1 MPSTLAASDLSRL
14 ELGSKDSPTHGQ
26 WADIQ
31 ALASER
37 ELLVALFGDD
47 ATNGAAGQV
56 EDAVSPRS
64 RPPDMPS
71 TSALLDQV
79 FESICR
85 PLKVTFSSR
94 CTTLWKTDSFAGS
107 TDSCWNSFKCIIPCF
122 QKYKMMVH
130 KLLS

>member
-1 MPSTLAASDLSRL
+1 MLTSDQSHL
-14 ELGSKDSPTHGQ
+14 ELGSKDLPTHEE

-85 PLKVTFSSR
+85 PLKVTFSSHN
-94 CTTLWKTDSFAGS
+94 TSLGKPDSFAGS
-107 TDSCWNSFKCIIPCF
+107 TESCWICVKCIF
-122 QKYKMMVH
+122 HAFKGMR
-130 KLLS
+130 

>member
-1 MPSTLAASDLSRL
+1 MV
-14 ELGSKDSPTHGQ
+14 
-26 WADIQ
+26 Q

-47 ATNGAAGQV
+47 AVEGAAGHV
-56 EDAVSPRS
+56 EEAMSPRS

-85 PLKVTFSSR
+85 PLKVISW
-94 CTTLWKTDSFAGS
+94 LATDLRAA
-107 TDSCWNSFKCIIPCF
+107 
-122 QKYKMMVH
+122 VEA
-130 KLLS
+130 

>member
-1 MPSTLAASDLSRL
+1 MLLETKLLKLGPALSEAAS
-14 ELGSKDSPTHGQ
+14 
-26 WADIQ
+26 IQ

-47 ATNGAAGQV
+47 ATDGSPGKV
-56 EDAVSPRS
+56 EEGVSPRT

-85 PLKVTFSSR
+85 PLKVHSLLAWPSS
-94 CTTLWKTDSFAGS
+94 F
-107 TDSCWNSFKCIIPCF
+107 
-122 QKYKMMVH
+122 
-130 KLLS
+130 

>member
-1 MPSTLAASDLSRL
+1 MLPSDLSRL
-14 ELGSKDSPTHGQ
+14 ELGSKDSPPHEE

-85 PLKVTFSSR
+85 PLKVTFFSC
-94 CTTLWKTDSFAGS
+94 CTTLGKTDSFAGS
-107 TDSCWNSFKCIIPCF
+107 TESCWNCFKCIFHASKKI
-122 QKYKMMVH
+122 
-130 KLLS
+130 

>member
-1 MPSTLAASDLSRL
+1 M
-14 ELGSKDSPTHGQ
+14 
-26 WADIQ
+26 Q

-47 ATNGAAGQV
+47 AAEGAAGHV
-56 EDAVSPRS
+56 EEAMSPRS

-85 PLKVTFSSR
+85 PLKVSPQLAENLPAIAAFTVQGVSDVSQHVTATCATWGDCTFIHVLG
-94 CTTLWKTDSFAGS
+94 TLAM
-107 TDSCWNSFKCIIPCF
+107 
-122 QKYKMMVH
+122 Q
-130 KLLS
+130 

>member
-1 MPSTLAASDLSRL
+1 MQMLTSDLSL
-14 ELGSKDSPTHGQ
+14 IELGSTDSSTHEE

-94 CTTLWKTDSFAGS
+94 YTSLGKSDSFAGS
-107 TDSCWNSFKCIIPCF
+107 TESCWSCFKCIIHAF
-122 QKYKMMVH
+122 KGMR
-130 KLLS
+130 